1 MGQLSMFEKQ
11 RHHSHKDFTCSIGK
25 HDVVYITFRNE
36 SWKRFTKSDNI
47 TVLVKGGVLC
57 FGDPTKDLKA
67 PAFKMKKNA
76 KGYESTRERT
86 RYIQIEGKMHPGILE
101 VVRAKAGSYDF
112 PKEQKKEDT
121 KQKEFEEFK
130 KRWEEFQNSAAT
142 LTIDGSVFNTSELTP
157 RATLDYYL
165 AQAQSPE
172 ERVEI
177 FRTFGPMLAPHQI
190 PRPAPD
196 KWDIP

>member
-112 PKEQKKEDT
+112 PKVEAKEEPKKITASE
-121 KQKEFEEFK
+121 K
-130 KRWEEFQNSAAT
+130 KSI
-142 LTIDGSVFNTSELTP
+142 IDL
-157 RATLDYYL
+157 LDYYL
-165 AQAQSPE
+165 AHAQSPE

-177 FRTFGPMLAPHQI
+177 FRTFGPMIAPHQI

-196 KWDIP
+196 KWEIP

>member
-36 SWKRFTKSDNI
+36 SWKRFTESDSI
-47 TVLVKGGVLC
+47 TVLVKGGVLY

-112 PKEQKKEDT
+112 PKEQKKLVDT
-121 KQKEFEEFK
+121 RGEAVEEERIVPK
-130 KRWEEFQNSAAT
+130 SASEEA
-142 LTIDGSVFNTSELTP
+142 
-157 RATLDYYL
+157 RAMLDFYL
-165 AQAQSPE
+165 ARAQSPE
-172 ERVEI
+172 ERVEV
-177 FRTFGPMLAPHQI
+177 FRTFGPMIAPHQI
-190 PRPAPD
+190 PKPAPD
-196 KWDIP
+196 KWEIP

>member
-1 MGQLSMFEKQ
+1 MGQMSIFEKQ

-36 SWKRFTKSDNI
+36 SWKRFTTGECI
-47 TVLVKGGVLC
+47 TVTVRDGVLR
-57 FGDPTKDLKA
+57 FGDPAKDTTA

-76 KGYESTRERT
+76 KGYKSTVERT

-101 VVRAKAGSYDF
+101 VVRQKAGSYDF
-112 PKEQKKEDT
+112 PKIEKPMHPEESKELAQKIAKE
-121 KQKEFEEFK
+121 
-130 KRWEEFQNSAAT
+130 
-142 LTIDGSVFNTSELTP
+142 IDAKYVPMTP
-157 RATLDYYL
+157 QLEARMMLDYYL

-172 ERVEI
+172 ERVEV

-190 PRPAPD
+190 PRPAPG
-196 KWDIP
+196 KWEIP

>member
-1 MGQLSMFEKQ
+1 MAQMSIFDKQ

-36 SWKRFTKSDNI
+36 SWKRFTAGECI
-47 TVLVKGGVLC
+47 TVVVKDGVLR
-57 FGDPTKDLKA
+57 FGDPAKDTTA

-76 KGYESTRERT
+76 KGHKSTVERT
-86 RYIQIEGKMHPGILE
+86 RYIQIEGKMHPAILD

-112 PKEQKKEDT
+112 PKEQKT
-121 KQKEFEEFK
+121 EE
-130 KRWEEFQNSAAT
+130 
-142 LTIDGSVFNTSELTP
+142 P
-157 RATLDYYL
+157 RADDKRIVPKSASEEARAMLDFYL
-165 AQAQSPE
+165 AKAQSPE
-172 ERVEI
+172 ERVEV

-196 KWDIP
+196 KWEIP

>member
-36 SWKRFTKSDNI
+36 SWKRFTESDNI
-47 TVLVKGGVLC
+47 TVTVRDGVLR

-76 KGYESTRERT
+76 KGYKSTVERT
-86 RYIQIEGKMHPGILE
+86 RYIQIEGKKHPGILE

-112 PKEQKKEDT
+112 PKEQKKE
-121 KQKEFEEFK
+121 E
-130 KRWEEFQNSAAT
+130 
-142 LTIDGSVFNTSELTP
+142 P
-157 RATLDYYL
+157 RAEDKRIIPKSASEEARAMLDFYL
-165 AQAQSPE
+165 ARAQSPE
-172 ERVEI
+172 ERVEV

-196 KWDIP
+196 KWEIP

>member
-1 MGQLSMFEKQ
+1 MANQLSIFDKQ

-25 HDVVYITFRNE
+25 HEVVYITFRNE
-36 SWKRFTKSDNI
+36 SWRRFTESDSI

-67 PAFKMKKNA
+67 PAFKMKKNK
-76 KGYESTRERT
+76 KGYKSTVERT

-101 VVRAKAGSYDF
+101 VVRQKAGSYDF
-112 PKEQKKEDT
+112 PK
-121 KQKEFEEFK
+121 QKEE
-130 KRWEEFQNSAAT
+130 
-142 LTIDGSVFNTSELTP
+142 P
-157 RATLDYYL
+157 RAEEERIVPKSASEEARAMLDFYL

-172 ERVEI
+172 ERVEV

>member
-1 MGQLSMFEKQ
+1 MGQMSIFEKQ

-36 SWKRFTKSDNI
+36 SWKRFTTGECI
-47 TVLVKGGVLC
+47 TVTVRDGVLR
-57 FGDPTKDLKA
+57 FGDPAKDTTA

-76 KGYESTRERT
+76 KGYKSTVERT

-101 VVRAKAGSYDF
+101 VVRQKAGSYDF
-112 PKEQKKEDT
+112 PKVEKAEVKAEPIRPLLLPNELRADV
-121 KQKEFEEFK
+121 
-130 KRWEEFQNSAAT
+130 
-142 LTIDGSVFNTSELTP
+142 LTVLNC
-157 RATLDYYL
+157 YL
-165 AQAQSPE
+165 EHAQSPE

-177 FRTFGPMLAPHQI
+177 WRIFGPMLTPMQI

-196 KWDIP
+196 KWEIP